1 MKSYHPTT
9 PSRRH
14 MTTLPYRK
22 YLTADEPYKPL
33 TKGMKRDMGR
43 NSQGRITVRHKGGG
57 NSKLYRMV
65 DFNYDKKNMKATI
78 KTVEY
83 DPYRTAFIAL
93 VQYEDGEKRY
103 VIVPK
108 GMKPGNTFIVSENAL
123 IETGNRLP
131 LRKIPVGTFVYNIEV
146 RPNGGAKLVRSAGS
160 FAQVI
165 ANDAG
170 YTHIKLPSTEVR
182 KVHDNAWATV
192 GTVSNEE
199 SRLVNIGKAGRSR
212 WLGIRPTVRGSAQN
226 PVDHPY
232 GGGEQ
237 RTGRGLR
244 RLKTRWGKPAG
255 KGQKTRTPKKYSNVF
270 IVSRRRVGKQ
280 KNAEKTQ

>member
-1 MKSYHPTT
+1 MKSYKPNT

-14 MTTLPYRK
+14 MTTIPYRQ
-22 YLTADEPYKPL
+22 YLTASEPHKAL
-33 TKGMKRDMGR
+33 TMGMKRDMGR
-43 NSQGRITVRHKGGG
+43 NAAGRITVRHKGGG
-57 NSKLYRMV
+57 NKKLYRMV
-65 DFNYDKKNMKATI
+65 DFAYDKKNVPAKITTI
-78 KTVEY
+78 EY
-83 DPYRTAFIAL
+83 DPFRTGFIAL
-93 VQYEDGEKRY
+93 VQYADGEKRY
-103 VIVPK
+103 ILVPK
-108 GMKPGNTFIVSENAL
+108 SMKVGDKFIVSETAS

-131 LRKIPVGTFVYNIEV
+131 LKKIPVGTFVYNIEIK
-146 RPNGGAKLVRSAGS
+146 PQGGSKLVRSAGS

-170 YTHIKLPSTEVR
+170 YTHLKLPSTEVR

-192 GTVSNEE
+192 GTVSNDE

-255 KGQKTRTPKKYSNVF
+255 
-270 IVSRRRVGKQ
+270 
-280 KNAEKTQ
+280 

>member
-1 MKSYHPTT
+1 MKSYGPFT

-14 MTTLPYRK
+14 MTTLPFRE
-22 YLTADEPYKPL
+22 YLTASEPHKAL

-43 NSQGRITVRHKGGG
+43 NAFGRITVRHKGGG
-57 NSKLYRMV
+57 NKKLYRMI
-65 DFNYDKKNMKATI
+65 DFKYDKKEIPAIVKTI
-78 KTVEY
+78 EY
-83 DPYRTAFIAL
+83 DPYRTGYIAL
-93 VQYEDGEKRY
+93 VQYVDGEKRY
-103 VIVPK
+103 ILVPK
-108 GMKPGNTFIVSENAL
+108 TVKVGNRFLVSENAL
-123 IETGNRLP
+123 IEVGNRLP
-131 LRKIPVGTFVYNIEV
+131 LRKIPVGTFVYNIEI
-146 RPNGGAKLVRSAGS
+146 RPGGGAKLVRSAGS

-170 YTHIKLPSTEVR
+170 YTHLKLPSTEVR
-182 KVHDNAWATV
+182 KVHDNAWATI

-212 WLGIRPTVRGSAQN
+212 WMGIRPTVRGSAQN

-270 IVSRRRVGKQ
+270 IVSRRRVGKS
-280 KNAEKTQ
+280 KGETK

>member
-1 MKSYHPTT
+1 
-9 PSRRH
+9 
-14 MTTLPYRK
+14 MTTIPFRDYI
-22 YLTADEPYKPL
+22 TASEPHKAL

-43 NSQGRITVRHKGGG
+43 NAFGRITVRHKGGG
-57 NSKLYRMV
+57 HKKLYRMV
-65 DFNYDKKNMKATI
+65 DFAYNKKDVPAKITTI
-78 KTVEY
+78 EY
-83 DPYRTAFIAL
+83 DPFRTGFIAL
-93 VQYEDGEKRY
+93 VNYADGEKRY
-103 VIVPK
+103 VLVPK
-108 GMKPGNTFIVSENAL
+108 SMKVGDTFIVSETAPV
-123 IETGNRLP
+123 ETGNRLP
-131 LRKIPVGTFVYNIEV
+131 LRKIPVGTFVYNIEIK
-146 RPNGGAKLVRSAGS
+146 PQGGAKLVRSAGS

-170 YTHIKLPSTEVR
+170 YTHIKLPSTEIR
-182 KVHDNAWATV
+182 RVHDNAWATV
-192 GTVSNEE
+192 GTVSNDEN
-199 SRLVNIGKAGRSR
+199 RLVNIGKAGRTR

-270 IVSRRRVGKQ
+270 VVSRRKVGKN
-280 KNAEKTQ
+280 KNSVLV

>member
-1 MKSYHPTT
+1 MKHYHPTT

-14 MTTLPYRK
+14 MTTLPFKK
-22 YLTADEPYKPL
+22 YLTTSSPYKPL
-33 TKGMKRDMGR
+33 TKGMKRDVGR
-43 NSQGRITVRHKGGG
+43 NGQGRITVRHKGGG
-57 NSKLYRMV
+57 HKKLYREI
-65 DFNYDKKNMKATI
+65 DFSYNKKNMKAII
-78 KTVEY
+78 KTIEY
-83 DPYRTAFIAL
+83 DPFRTGYIAL
-93 VQYEDGEKRY
+93 VQYEDGERRY
-103 VIVPK
+103 ILVPK
-108 GMKPGNTFIVSENAL
+108 TMKVGDSFIVSENAL

-131 LRKIPVGTFVYNIEV
+131 LKKIPVGTFVYNIEV
-146 RPNGGAKLVRSAGS
+146 KPLGGAKLVRSAGT

-182 KVHDNAWATV
+182 KVHETAWATV

-270 IVSRRRVGKQ
+270 IVSRRKVGK
-280 KNAEKTQ
+280 KASAENV

>member
-1 MKSYHPTT
+1 MKSYNPTT
-9 PSRRH
+9 PSRRN

-22 YLTADEPYKPL
+22 YLTASEPHKAL

-43 NSQGRITVRHKGGG
+43 NSAGRITVRHKGGG
-57 NSKLYRMV
+57 NKKLYRQI
-65 DFNYDKKNMKATI
+65 DFIYDKKNIPAIVKTI
-78 KTVEY
+78 EY
-83 DPYRTAFIAL
+83 DPYRTGYIAL
-93 VQYEDGEKRY
+93 VQYVDGEKRY
-103 VIVPK
+103 ILVPK
-108 GMKPGNTFIVSENAL
+108 TVKVGNKFIVSETAL
-123 IETGNRLP
+123 IEVGNRLP

-146 RPNGGAKLVRSAGS
+146 RPNGGAKLVRSAGT

-165 ANDAG
+165 ANDSG
-170 YTHIKLPSTEVR
+170 YTHLKLPSTEVR

-212 WLGIRPTVRGSAQN
+212 WMGIRPTVRGSAQN

-237 RTGRGLR
+237 RTGRGMR

-255 KGQKTRTPKKYSNVF
+255 KGQKTRTPKKYSNIFV
-270 IVSRRRVGKQ
+270 VSRRRVGKS
-280 KNAEKTQ
+280 KKGE

>member
-1 MKSYHPTT
+1 MKSYGPFT

-14 MTTLPYRK
+14 MTTLPFRE
-22 YLTADEPYKPL
+22 YLTASEPHKAL

-43 NSQGRITVRHKGGG
+43 NAFGRITVRHKGGG
-57 NSKLYRMV
+57 NKKLYRMI
-65 DFNYDKKNMKATI
+65 DFKYDKKEIPAIVKTI
-78 KTVEY
+78 EY
-83 DPYRTAFIAL
+83 DPYRTGYIAL
-93 VQYEDGEKRY
+93 VQYVDGEKRY
-103 VIVPK
+103 ILVPK
-108 GMKPGNTFIVSENAL
+108 TVKVGNRFLVSENAL
-123 IETGNRLP
+123 IEVGNRLP

-146 RPNGGAKLVRSAGS
+146 RPGGGAKLVRSAGS

-212 WLGIRPTVRGSAQN
+212 WMGIRPTVRGSAQN

-270 IVSRRRVGKQ
+270 IVSRRRVGKS
-280 KNAEKTQ
+280 KGEAK

>member
-1 MKSYHPTT
+1 MKSYAPTT

-14 MTTLPYRK
+14 MTTLPYK
-22 YLTADEPYKPL
+22 EYLTASEPHKAL

-43 NSQGRITVRHKGGG
+43 NAFGRITVRHKGGG
-57 NSKLYRMV
+57 NKKLYRQI
-65 DFNYDKKNMKATI
+65 DFVYDKKDIPAIVKTI
-78 KTVEY
+78 EY
-83 DPYRTAFIAL
+83 DPYRTGYIAL
-93 VQYEDGEKRY
+93 VQYVDGEKRY
-103 VIVPK
+103 ILVPK
-108 GMKPGNTFIVSENAL
+108 TVKVGNKFIVSEKAL
-123 IETGNRLP
+123 IEVGNRLP

-146 RPNGGAKLVRSAGS
+146 RPNGGSKLVRSAGS

-212 WLGIRPTVRGSAQN
+212 WMGIRPTVRGSAQN

-270 IVSRRRVGKQ
+270 VVSRRRVGKN
-280 KNAEKTQ
+280 KNVEK

>member
-1 MKSYHPTT
+1 
-9 PSRRH
+9 

-22 YLTADEPYKPL
+22 YLTADEPHKAL

-57 NSKLYRMV
+57 NAKLYRMI
-65 DFNYDKKNMKATI
+65 DFVYDKKNMKATI
-78 KTVEY
+78 KTIEY
-83 DPYRTAFIAL
+83 DPFRTAFIAL
-93 VQYEDGEKRY
+93 VQYLDGEKRY
-103 VIVPK
+103 IIVPK
-108 GMKPGNTFIVSENAL
+108 TMKPGDTFIVSENAL

-131 LRKIPVGTFVYNIEV
+131 LRKIPVGTFVYNIEI
-146 RPNGGAKLVRSAGS
+146 RPQGGAKLVRSAGS

-199 SRLVNIGKAGRSR
+199 SRLVNIGKAGRNR

-255 KGQKTRTPKKYSNVF
+255 KGQKTRTPKKYSNIY
-270 IVSRRRVGKQ
+270 IVSRRRVGKN
-280 KNAEKTQ
+280 KDVETK

>member
-1 MKSYHPTT
+1 MKSYHPST

-14 MTTLPYRK
+14 MTTIPYRD
-22 YLTADEPYKPL
+22 YITATEPHKAL

-43 NSQGRITVRHKGGG
+43 NSAGRITVRHKGGG

-65 DFNYDKKNMKATI
+65 DFGYNKKDVPAKIATI
-78 KTVEY
+78 EY
-83 DPYRTAFIAL
+83 DPFRTGFIAL
-93 VQYEDGEKRY
+93 VNYADGEKRY
-103 VIVPK
+103 VLVPK
-108 GMKPGNTFIVSENAL
+108 GMKVGDKFIVSETAP
-123 IETGNRLP
+123 IEMGNRTP
-131 LRKIPVGTFVYNIEV
+131 LKKIPVGTFVYNIEIK
-146 RPNGGAKLVRSAGS
+146 PKGGSKLVRSAGS

-165 ANDAG
+165 ANDNG
-170 YTHIKLPSTEVR
+170 YTHIKLPSTEIR
-182 KVHDNAWATV
+182 KVHDDAWATI
-192 GTVSNEE
+192 GTVSNDE

-226 PVDHPY
+226 PVDHPF

-270 IVSRRRVGKQ
+270 VVTRRRVGKN
-280 KNAEKTQ
+280 KNAEKNG

>member
-1 MKSYHPTT
+1 MKSYHPST

-14 MTTLPYRK
+14 MTTIPYRN
-22 YLTADEPYKPL
+22 YITASEPHKAL

-43 NSQGRITVRHKGGG
+43 NSAGRITVRHKGGG

-65 DFNYDKKNMKATI
+65 DFVYNKKDVPAKIATI
-78 KTVEY
+78 EY
-83 DPYRTAFIAL
+83 DPFRTGFIAL
-93 VQYEDGEKRY
+93 VNYADGEKRY
-103 VIVPK
+103 VLVPK
-108 GMKPGNTFIVSENAL
+108 SMKVGDKFIVSENAP
-123 IETGNRLP
+123 IEVGNRTMLK
-131 LRKIPVGTFVYNIEV
+131 KIPVGTFVYNIEIK
-146 RPNGGAKLVRSAGS
+146 PHGGSKLVRSAGS

-165 ANDAG
+165 ANDNN

-182 KVHDNAWATV
+182 KVHDDAWATI
-192 GTVSNEE
+192 GTVSNDEN
-199 SRLVNIGKAGRSR
+199 RLVNIGKAGRTR

-255 KGQKTRTPKKYSNVF
+255 KGQKTRTPKKYSNIFV
-270 IVSRRRVGKQ
+270 VTRRRVGKS
-280 KNAEKTQ
+280 KTADNNG

>member
-1 MKSYHPTT
+1 MKSYAPTT

-14 MTTLPYRK
+14 MTTLPYK
-22 YLTADEPYKPL
+22 EYLTASEPHKAL

-43 NSQGRITVRHKGGG
+43 NAFGRITVRHKGGG
-57 NSKLYRMV
+57 NKKLYRQI
-65 DFNYDKKNMKATI
+65 DFVYDKKDIPAIVKTI
-78 KTVEY
+78 EY
-83 DPYRTAFIAL
+83 DPYRTGYIAL
-93 VQYEDGEKRY
+93 VQYIDGEKRY
-103 VIVPK
+103 ILVPK
-108 GMKPGNTFIVSENAL
+108 TVKVGNKFIVSEKAL
-123 IETGNRLP
+123 IEVGNRLP

-146 RPNGGAKLVRSAGS
+146 RPNGGSKLVRSAGS

-212 WLGIRPTVRGSAQN
+212 WMGIRPTVRGSAQN

-270 IVSRRRVGKQ
+270 VVSRRRVGKN
-280 KNAEKTQ
+280 KNVEK

>member
-1 MKSYHPTT
+1 MKRYHPST
-9 PSRRH
+9 PSRRN

-22 YLTADEPYKPL
+22 YITESEPHKALTH
-33 TKGMKRDMGR
+33 GFKRDVGR
-43 NSQGRITVRHKGGG
+43 NSDGRITVRHKGGG
-57 NSKLYRMV
+57 HKRLFREI
-65 DFNYDKKNMKATI
+65 DFVYDKKNIPAKVVS
-78 KTVEY
+78 VEY
-83 DPYRTAFIAL
+83 DPNRTGFIGL
-93 VQYEDGEKRY
+93 VNYQDGEKRY
-103 VIVPK
+103 VLLPK
-108 GMKPGNTFIVSENAL
+108 SVTVGAKFIVSDTAP
-123 IETGNRLP
+123 IEVGNRLP
-131 LRKIPVGTFVYNIEV
+131 LKKIPVGTFVYNIEI
-146 RPNGGAKLVRSAGS
+146 RPFSGSKLVRSAGS

-182 KVHDNAWATV
+182 KVHDEAWASI
-192 GTVSNEE
+192 GAVSNEE
-199 SRLVNIGKAGRSR
+199 SRLVNLGKAGRSR

-244 RLKTRWGKPAG
+244 RAKTRWGKPAG

-270 IVSRRRVGKQ
+270 VVSRRRVGKN
-280 KNAEKTQ
+280 KNSDK

>member
-1 MKSYHPTT
+1 MKTFRPRS

-14 MTTLPYRK
+14 MSVLPFKQYVTTS
-22 YLTADEPYKPL
+22 EPYKPL
-33 TKGMKRDMGR
+33 THGMKRDMGR
-43 NSQGRITVRHKGGG
+43 NAFGRITVRHKGGG
-57 NSKLYRMV
+57 HKKLYREI
-65 DFNYDKKNMKATI
+65 DFMYDKKDVRATV

-83 DPYRTAFIAL
+83 DPFRTGYVAL
-93 VQYEDGEKRY
+93 VDYIDGTKRY
-103 VIVPK
+103 ILLPK
-108 GMKPGNTFIVSENAL
+108 TMKVGNSFIVSENAP

-131 LRKIPVGTFVYNIEV
+131 LKKIPVGTFIYNIEV
-146 RPNGGAKLVRSAGS
+146 RPGSGAKLVRSAGS
-160 FAQVI
+160 FGQVI

-170 YTHIKLPSTEVR
+170 YTHIKMPSTEVR
-182 KVHDNAWATV
+182 KIHEDSWASV
-192 GTVSNEE
+192 GAVSNEE

-212 WLGIRPTVRGSAQN
+212 WMGIRPTVRGSAQN

-255 KGQKTRTPKKYSNVF
+255 KGQKTRRPKKYSNVF
-270 IVSRRRVGKQ
+270 IVSRRIPGKNMTA
-280 KNAEKTQ
+280 KS